1 MWLDLKE
8 IIEVPGASLD
18 FSCEL
23 DEEALAF
30 PALERFAAPPRAK
43 GRVRNSAGILTLT
56 GEITADMLCVCD
68 RCGKVF
74 PYDGSQS
81 VSAVLSADPDDEDDS
96 EVFPIIGDGID
107 PGEVLA
113 TCFILNMDAKFLCRD
128 DCKGLCPM
136 CGKDLNDGPCTCK
149 KPVDPRWAV
158 LGHLLDNEDNES

>member
-1 MWLDLKE
+1 MWLDLKD

-23 DEEALAF
+23 DGQALSF

-56 GEITADMLCVCD
+56 GEIKADMLCVCD

-74 PYDGSQS
+74 PCDGSQS
-81 VSAVLSADPDDEDDS
+81 VSAVLSADPDDEDES
-96 EVFPIIGDGID
+96 EVFPVTGDGID
-107 PGEVLA
+107 PGEVLS
-113 TCFILNMDAKFLCRD
+113 TCFILNMDAKFLCRE

-158 LGHLLDNEDNES
+158 LGHLLDNEEDKS